1 MEIQFYKIPLSER
14 IEEIR
19 KTTFKND
26 ILHKAIV
33 EYSEELAQDNIE
45 TWVVENNMIVT
56 ESGYIVALFKDESN
70 MVGSQTE
77 YLDTC
82 EKVVE
87 HLISRIQFHKLYNY
101 FDKEVIND
109 ALLIRNM
116 IKNKLNNEKAN

>member
-1 MEIQFYKIPLSER
+1 
-14 IEEIR
+14 
-19 KTTFKND
+19 
-26 ILHKAIV
+26 
-33 EYSEELAQDNIE
+33 
-45 TWVVENNMIVT
+45 MIVT